1 MIDWLALSKA
11 LEEIEF
17 DQSGNLQFS
26 DISAL
31 ISSLDRAKTIVPP
44 CNKTM
49 KVVISR
55 LFM

>member
-17 DQSGNLQFS
+17 DQSGNLQFT

-31 ISSLDRAKTIVPP
+31 ISSLDRAKTTVLP
-44 CNKTM
+44 CNKTNE
-49 KVVISR
+49 SR
-55 LFM
+55 DDN